1 MATLEPV
8 TPGLQKLEI
17 GELLSLGKGEDW
29 EKRKSSR
36 CLRVRTHWKGGE
48 HRGNRTSTEAGLVAF
63 KEPRQK
69 P

>member
-29 EKRKSSR
+29 EKGNQAVASGSEPTG
-36 CLRVRTHWKGGE
+36 RVG
-48 HRGNRTSTEAGLVAF
+48 STEETGPARKQAW
-63 KEPRQK
+63 
-69 P
+69 